1 MPTFKLDDRE
11 IPFEKGETIIQAA
24 YRQGIE
30 IPHYCWHPGLS
41 VAANCRMCLVEIE
54 PGPGQ
59 RAMMLDVLKWD
70 AAKNDY
76 VVDRKPK
83 LQPACQQAAAEGMV
97 VRSENSHFVKDARA
111 HVQEFLLVNHPVD
124 CPICDQAGECKLQ
137 DYYMSE
143 QRTPKRMLDE
153 PVHKPKGVP
162 FGPKIVYDGE
172 RCIACT
178 RCVRVCDELAGDH
191 MLDLRER
198 GNKNEISLAPGR
210 QLDGDYSLMT
220 EHVCPVGA
228 LTSSHFRFKA
238 RVWTLKE
245 TPSICTGC
253 ATGCNTWIDV
263 DLREQR
269 AYRARPR
276 DNEAVNKYWM
286 CDDGMMTYL
295 REHEHRVLKASVKRD
310 GHREEATVA
319 EALERAASGL
329 KGVQKGW
336 LAVLLSAQASTED
349 NFVMVEFAR
358 QLGAPLYLSA
368 KGPWKGD
375 EILRNVDQNPNRAGA
390 VAVANNAKVGSLK
403 DLLHAVSAGQVQ
415 AVVGLGTDIDAD
427 ADALAVLSRVS
438 EVVLIAAH
446 DGPLA
451 SKASVLLPA
460 ASWLEA
466 PGSFMNVKGIAQDF
480 KKALTPK
487 GDATPAWDLVAR
499 LGRAMDLDL
508 KYRKFKEVRAALAVL
523 TPAANPERTPQSE
536 PPPPSSSPNP
546 PAVPAMPAPAV
557 PSTATNP

>member
-24 YRQGIE
+24 HRQGIE

-83 LQPACQQAAAEGMV
+83 LQPACQQTAAEGMV

-111 HVQEFLLVNHPVD
+111 HVQEFLLLNHPVD

-137 DYYMSE
+137 DYYLS
-143 QRTPKRMLDE
+143 QQHTPKRMLDE
-153 PVHKPKGVP
+153 PVHKPKAVP
-162 FGPKIVYDGE
+162 FGDTIVYDAE
-172 RCIACT
+172 RCITCT
-178 RCVRVCDELAGDH
+178 RCIRVCDELAGDH

-198 GNKNEISLAPGR
+198 GNKNEIVTAPGR
-210 QLDGDYSLMT
+210 KLEGDYTLMT

-238 RVWTLKE
+238 RVWTL
-245 TPSICTGC
+245 TPVPSICPGC
-253 ATGCNTWIDV
+253 ATGCNMFVDV
-263 DLREQR
+263 DMRELR
-269 AYRARPR
+269 AYRNRPR
-276 DNEAVNKYWM
+276 DNEAVNKFWM

-295 REHEHRVLKASVKRD
+295 RETERRVLKASVRKD
-310 GHREEATVA
+310 ASREETTV
-319 EALERAASGL
+319 EAAIERAAAGL

-336 LAVLLSAQASTED
+336 LAVLLCAQASTED

-375 EILRNVDQNPNRAGA
+375 NILRNVDQNPNRAGA

-415 AVVGLGTDIDAD
+415 AVVGLGACAD
-427 ADALAVLSRVS
+427 AEADTLAVLSRVS

-446 DGPLA
+446 EGPLA
-451 SKASVLLPA
+451 AKASVLLPA
-460 ASWLEA
+460 ASSFEST
-466 PGSFMNVKGIAQDF
+466 GSFMNVKGIAQEF
-480 KKALTPK
+480 RKALPPK
-487 GDATPAWDLVAR
+487 GDAVPAWDLVAR
-499 LGRAMDLDL
+499 LGRAMELDL

-523 TPAANPERTPQSE
+523 TPAANPER
-536 PPPPSSSPNP
+536 
-546 PAVPAMPAPAV
+546 APV
-557 PSTATNP
+557 VEPSTPAITPPTPSTVTNP

>member
-1 MPTFKLDDRE
+1 MPTFKLDDIE

-24 YRQGIE
+24 FRQGIE

-41 VAANCRMCLVEIE
+41 IAANCRMCLVEIE

-111 HVQEFLLVNHPVD
+111 HVQEFLLLNHPVD

-153 PVHKPKGVP
+153 PVHKPKGVV
-162 FGPKIVYDGE
+162 FGDTIVYDAE

-178 RCVRVCDELAGDH
+178 RCIRVCDELAGDH

-198 GNKNEISLAPGR
+198 GNKNEVVTAPGR
-210 QLDGDYSLMT
+210 KLEGDYTLMT

-238 RVWTLKE
+238 RVWTL
-245 TPSICTGC
+245 TQVPSICPGC
-253 ATGCNTWIDV
+253 ATGCNMFVDV
-263 DLREQR
+263 DHREQR
-269 AYRARPR
+269 AYRNRPR
-276 DNEAVNKYWM
+276 DNEAVNKFWM

-295 REHEHRVLKASVKRD
+295 REHEHRVLTASVRKD
-310 GHREEATVA
+310 GAREETTVEA
-319 EALERAASGL
+319 ALERAAAGL
-329 KGVQKGW
+329 KSVQKGW

-375 EILRNVDQNPNRAGA
+375 DILRNVDQNPNRAGA

-427 ADALAVLSRVS
+427 ADALAVLGRVS
-438 EVVLIAAH
+438 DVVLIAAH

-451 SKASVLLPA
+451 SRASVLLPA
-460 ASWLEA
+460 ASSFEA
-466 PGSFMNVKGIAQDF
+466 TGSFMNVKGIAQEF
-480 KKALTPK
+480 RKALSPK
-487 GDATPAWDLVAR
+487 GDAVPAWDLVAR
-499 LGRAMDLDL
+499 LGRAMELDL

-523 TPAANPERTPQSE
+523 TPAANPER
-536 PPPPSSSPNP
+536 
-546 PAVPAMPAPAV
+546 APAV
-557 PSTATNP
+557 DPHTPQITPPATPTTPSTATNP

>member
-153 PVHKPKGVP
+153 PVHKPKGVH
-162 FGPKIVYDGE
+162 FGEKIVYDGE

-198 GNKNEISLAPGR
+198 GNKNEIALAPGR
-210 QLDGDYSLMT
+210 QLDGDYTLMT

-253 ATGCNTWIDV
+253 ATGCNMWVDV

-269 AYRARPR
+269 AYRNRPR

-310 GHREEATVA
+310 GQREEATVP

-336 LAVLLSAQASTED
+336 LAVLLSAQASSED

-368 KGPWKGD
+368 KGPWRGD

-427 ADALAVLSRVS
+427 ADALAVLSRVA

-451 SKASVLLPA
+451 ARASVLLPA

-487 GDATPAWDLVAR
+487 GDAVPAWDLVAQ

-523 TPAANPERTPQSE
+523 TPAANPERTPHSE

>member
-1 MPTFKLDDRE
+1 MT
-11 IPFEKGETIIQAA
+11 
-24 YRQGIE
+24 
-30 IPHYCWHPGLS
+30 S
-41 VAANCRMCLVEIE
+41 S
-54 PGPGQ
+54 
-59 RAMMLDVLKWD
+59 RATT
-70 AAKNDY
+70 
-76 VVDRKPK
+76 
-83 LQPACQQAAAEGMV
+83 C
-97 VRSENSHFVKDARA
+97 S
-111 HVQEFLLVNHPVD
+111 
-124 CPICDQAGECKLQ
+124 
-137 DYYMSE
+137 
-143 QRTPKRMLDE
+143 
-153 PVHKPKGVP
+153 
-162 FGPKIVYDGE
+162 
-172 RCIACT
+172 
-178 RCVRVCDELAGDH
+178 
-191 MLDLRER
+191 
-198 GNKNEISLAPGR
+198 NEIALAPGR
-210 QLDGDYSLMT
+210 QLDGDYTLMT

-253 ATGCNTWIDV
+253 ATGCNMWVDV

-269 AYRARPR
+269 AYRNRPR

-310 GHREEATVA
+310 GQREEATVP

-336 LAVLLSAQASTED
+336 LAVLLSAQASSED

-368 KGPWKGD
+368 KGPWRGD

-415 AVVGLGTDIDAD
+415 AVVGLGTYIDAD
-427 ADALAVLSRVS
+427 ADALAVLSRVA

-451 SKASVLLPA
+451 ARASVLLPA

-487 GDATPAWDLVAR
+487 GDAVPAWDLVAQ

-523 TPAANPERTPQSE
+523 TPAANPERTPHSE

>member
-1 MPTFKLDDRE
+1 MPTFKLDDIE

-24 YRQGIE
+24 HRQGIE

-41 VAANCRMCLVEIE
+41 IAANCRMCLVEIE

-83 LQPACQQAAAEGMV
+83 LQPACQQMAGEGMV
-97 VRSENSHFVKDARA
+97 VRSESSHFVKDARA

-137 DYYMSE
+137 DYYLSE
-143 QRTPKRMLDE
+143 QHTPKRMLDE
-153 PVHKPKGVP
+153 PVHKPKATV
-162 FGPKIVYDGE
+162 FGDTIVYDAE

-178 RCVRVCDELAGDH
+178 RCIRVCDELVGDH

-198 GNKNEISLAPGR
+198 GNRFEVVVAPGR
-210 QLDGDYSLMT
+210 KLEGDYTLMT

-245 TPSICTGC
+245 IPSICPGC
-253 ATGCNTWIDV
+253 ATGCNMYIDV
-263 DLREQR
+263 DLRELR
-269 AYRARPR
+269 AYRNRPR
-276 DNEAVNKYWM
+276 DNEHVNKFWM

-295 REHEHRVLKASVKRD
+295 RESEGRVLKASVRKESS
-310 GHREEATVA
+310 REETTVEA
-319 EALERAASGL
+319 ALERAAAGL

-403 DLLHAVSAGQVQ
+403 DLLHAISAGQVQ

-427 ADALAVLSRVS
+427 AESLAVLSRVS

-451 SKASVLLPA
+451 ARASVLLPA
-460 ASWLEA
+460 ASTFEVT
-466 PGSFMNVKGIAQDF
+466 GSFMNVKGIAQEF
-480 KKALTPK
+480 RKALPPK
-487 GDATPAWDLVAR
+487 GDAVPAWDLVAR
-499 LGRAMDLDL
+499 LGRAMELDL

-523 TPAANPERTPQSE
+523 TPAANPERVPAADA
-536 PPPPSSSPNP
+536 PSTP
-546 PAVPAMPAPAV
+546 PAAPTT